1 VVDHLRVALVSVWVL
16 LALGSAFGLVLIH
29 GVGTETAR
37 DIGTFLYLGTEIA
50 PGTWV
55 ASMLFITCSLLAAIG
70 ALVAN
75 ASDQRWTRS
84 WLLLAVVFCVLS
96 LDEVANIH
104 ERLSPRISALVGDP
118 SGVLTFAWV
127 IPAVALG
134 VAFLVVEIPFLRHL
148 GPAGRRL
155 VVAGIVFVAG
165 AVGLEMIEGDLSSRG
180 NDEALSYGLL
190 VTAEELLEFG
200 ALMWATLILL
210 EYLRQRLGSP
220 RVLAAPLHGSSD

>member
-1 VVDHLRVALVSVWVL
+1 MKWPTS
-16 LALGSAFGLVLIH
+16 
-29 GVGTETAR
+29 T
-37 DIGTFLYLGTEIA
+37 
-50 PGTWV
+50 
-55 ASMLFITCSLLAAIG
+55 
-70 ALVAN
+70 
-75 ASDQRWTRS
+75 
-84 WLLLAVVFCVLS
+84 
-96 LDEVANIH
+96 
-104 ERLSPRISALVGDP
+104 
-118 SGVLTFAWV
+118 SGTFAWV

-180 NDEALSYGLL
+180 NDEALLYGLL